1 MRLYRG
7 LHNLE
12 SFNAGCVA
20 TIGNFDGVHQGHVS
34 ILQRLKKLAEKH
46 VLPSTV
52 IFFEPLPAEFFRPEQ
67 APVRIMS
74 FREKFS
80 ALKAFG
86 IERVVCLRFNTK
98 LASMPAQNFVNEFL
112 INQLGVKHLI
122 VGDDFKFGHKRQG
135 DFELL
140 QQMGVA
146 HAFKV
151 ENSSTIRLEKE
162 RISSSRVRQAL
173 ASNDLAQV
181 EQLLGRPMALTSHVY
196 HGDKLGRKLSFPTA
210 NLNWRRKKAPL
221 HGVYA
226 VTATIAGKRFF
237 GVANCGTRP
246 TIDGPQDRVEVHLF
260 DFNQEIYSQL
270 IHVEFV
276 GFVRKEQKFESLDA
290 LKAQIALDCIEAK
303 QILSQYC

>member
-12 SFNAGCVA
+12 SFDPGCVA

-34 ILQRLKKLAEKH
+34 ILQRLKKLARKH
-46 VLPSTV
+46 GLPSTV
-52 IFFEPLPAEFFRPEQ
+52 IFFEPLPSEFFRPEQ

-74 FREKFS
+74 FREKFC
-80 ALKAFG
+80 ALKEMG
-86 IERVVCLRFNTK
+86 IERVVCLRFNSK
-98 LASMPAQNFVNEFL
+98 LASMPAQDFVHEVL
-112 INQLGVKHLI
+112 INQLGIKHLI

-146 HAFKV
+146 HAFNV
-151 ENSSTIRLEKE
+151 ENSSTVRLDTA
-162 RISSSRVRQAL
+162 RVSSSRIRKAL
-173 ASNDLAQV
+173 AENDLAQAK
-181 EQLLGRPMALTSHVY
+181 QLLGRPMTLTSHVH
-196 HGDKLGRKLSFPTA
+196 HGDKLGRKLNFPTA

-221 HGVYA
+221 HGVFA
-226 VTATIAGKRFF
+226 VSAMINGLQYS

-260 DFNQEIYSQL
+260 DFNQDIYSQL
-270 IHVEFV
+270 IHIEFV

-290 LKAQIALDCIEAK
+290 LKAQIALDCIKAK